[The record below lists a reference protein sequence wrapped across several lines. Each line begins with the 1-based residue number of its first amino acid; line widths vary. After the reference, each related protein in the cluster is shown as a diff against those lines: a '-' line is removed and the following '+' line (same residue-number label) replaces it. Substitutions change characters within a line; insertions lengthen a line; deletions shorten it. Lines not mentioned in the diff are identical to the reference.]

1 MAEISFAV
9 LKSIA
14 HVCTFACWH
23 EAMLTVKDLRDEKKG
38 INMSDDI
45 RNRTLE
51 APPPALSTATNL
63 QNPKVSEETSTS
75 YVKPLIAELIGTFAF
90 VFIGAGS
97 IITNTLTHGAIGLLG
112 IALAH
117 GLALAIVITIFAA
130 TSGGHINPAVTI
142 GFLITRRIA
151 PLLGILYIVAQLVGA
166 TLAGLLLQAIYP
178 QVVWQAA
185 QLGTPNLAP
194 GVSFG
199 TGVLVEAV
207 LTFFLL
213 LAVFG
218 TAVDPRAPKIGGFGI
233 GLTVLVDILMGGAL
247 TGAAMNPAIAFG
259 PALAGGFWQN
269 DLVYWIGP
277 IIGAVIAALIYEYVI
292 LRMWRGRQA
301 MA

>member
-1 MAEISFAV
+1 MSN
-9 LKSIA
+9 
-14 HVCTFACWH
+14 
-23 EAMLTVKDLRDEKKG
+23 DLRNEQ
-38 INMSDDI
+38 

-51 APPPALSTATNL
+51 APRPALSTATNL
-63 QNPKVSEETSTS
+63 QNQATAPSAGMSKG
-75 YVKPLIAELIGTFAF
+75 YVKPLIAELIGTFVF

-97 IITNTLTHGAIGLLG
+97 IITNTLTRGAIGLLG

-117 GLALAIVITIFAA
+117 GLALSIMITVFAA

-142 GFLITRRIA
+142 AMLVTRRIA
-151 PLLGILYIVAQLVGA
+151 PLLGLLYIVAQLVGG
-166 TLAGLLLQAIYP
+166 TLAGLLLRAIYP
-178 QVVWQAA
+178 FVAWQAA
-185 QLGTPNLAP
+185 QGGTPMLAP

-233 GLTVLVDILMGGAL
+233 GLTVAFDILMGGAL

-277 IIGAVIAALIYEYVI
+277 IIGAVIAALIYQYVI
-292 LRMWRGRQA
+292 LGSRWGTQEKA
-301 MA
+301 